1 MSSVAEPGATYRSEH
16 KRRVNDLI
24 HGSLHHQWDSEPA
37 AFFCECP
44 ALRCFESVW
53 LSGSDYPASPLDGE
67 WAVLAPGDRHTER
80 VRPAADGRKRP
91 GPRRRPG
98 YPASP

>member
-24 HGSLHHQWDSEPA
+24 HDSLHDQWDSEPA

-44 ALRCFESVW
+44 AVRCFESVW
-53 LSGSDYPASPLDGE
+53 LSGSDYRSSRLDVE
-67 WAVLAPGDRHTER
+67 WSVLAPGHRYTER
-80 VRPAADGRKRP
+80 SRPAANGSKRTVS
-91 GPRRRPG
+91 R
-98 YPASP
+98 